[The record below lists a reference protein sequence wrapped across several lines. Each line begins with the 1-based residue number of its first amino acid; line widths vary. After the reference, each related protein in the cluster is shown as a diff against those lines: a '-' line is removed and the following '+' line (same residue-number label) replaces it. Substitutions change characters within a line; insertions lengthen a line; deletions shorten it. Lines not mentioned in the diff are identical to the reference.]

1 MIRQIL
7 QMVMF
12 LVLLASLVMA
22 AYALKHSSI
31 AFGYASVGLFLSLIP
46 MGFMHDVLRHLE
58 RIEAALSDKGESS
71 EPETVRH
78 C

>member
-1 MIRQIL
+1 MFRQIL

-12 LVLLASLVMA
+12 IALLASFVMA
-22 AYALKHSSI
+22 VYALKHGSI

-58 RIEAALSDKGESS
+58 RIEAVLNNKGE
-71 EPETVRH
+71 
-78 C
+78 